1 LVIYGL
7 SRRSTGDVLVLLIAS
22 TVCIGVLAG
31 GAALVTI
38 ELVHPSTDSTFA
50 LKALQDTVNTLLGL
64 VAGFLA
70 GRTYGARGETDEAGE
85 TDQDEGGLS

>member
-1 LVIYGL
+1 MVILGL
-7 SRRSTGDVLVLLIAS
+7 SRRTTGDILVLLIAG

-31 GAALVTI
+31 GLAIVVI
-38 ELVHPSTDSTFA
+38 ELVHPSTDTTFP

-70 GRTYGARGETDEAGE
+70 GRSYSRNLSAGVDEEAPE
-85 TDQDEGGLS
+85 